1 MFVVCLRCPPTSQK
15 ASNVVFEKPK
25 EFVED
30 SRMIQ
35 SSEEEDEG
43 NIKEERNFSRDDK
56 SVQKTGEEAEDG
68 SWKRGGEGGPKE
80 TV

>member
-1 MFVVCLRCPPTSQK
+1 
-15 ASNVVFEKPK
+15 
-25 EFVED
+25 
-30 SRMIQ
+30 MIQ